1 MSPLAHSTVTV
12 PAAPRQVFRTAS
24 GAGSEGVE
32 VGDVGSDAVGDF
44 VGVCSVRGVGAAEVV
59 GAAAADVADDAL
71 GAAVLDGDLSGLLG
85 GPADVVPTLGDGP
98 AGDTVSFVDEGVD
111 SARTSWPAASITCQV
126 TAAATTTVSTH
137 TSTPTTAAR
146 PLT

>member
-1 MSPLAHSTVTV
+1 MPPLEHSTVTV

-24 GAGSEGVE
+24 GVGSEGVE
-32 VGDVGSDAVGDF
+32 VGDVGSDAVGAF
-44 VGVCSVRGVGAAEVV
+44 VGVCSVGVGAAEVV
-59 GAAAADVADDAL
+59 GAAAVDVADDAV
-71 GAAVLDGDLSGLLG
+71 GVAVLGGGLWGLLG
-85 GPADVVPTLGDGP
+85 GSAAVVATLGDGP
-98 AGDTVSFVDEGVD
+98 AGETVSFVDEGVD

-146 PLT
+146 PFT

>member
-1 MSPLAHSTVTV
+1 MSPLEHSTVTV

-59 GAAAADVADDAL
+59 GAAADVADDAL
-71 GAAVLDGDLSGLLG
+71 GAAVLDGGLSGLLG
-85 GPADVVPTLGDGP
+85 GPADVVATLGDGP
-98 AGDTVSFVDEGVD
+98 AGETVSFVDEGVD